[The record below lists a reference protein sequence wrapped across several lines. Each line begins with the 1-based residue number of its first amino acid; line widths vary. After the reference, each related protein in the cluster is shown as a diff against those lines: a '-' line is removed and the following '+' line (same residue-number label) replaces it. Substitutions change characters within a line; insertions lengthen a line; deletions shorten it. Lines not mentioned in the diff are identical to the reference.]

1 MIAISAHTKVYLA
14 REATDMRR
22 SFRGLITLTEAVLR
36 QEPVSGHLFVF
47 LNRRQD
53 LMKILYWDGT
63 GFCIWYKK
71 FESHCPHFLL
81 FTETG
86 WYADNFARWLAAAV
100 GMDSSPPRIGPRR
113 RPMRGE
119 IAVIVPP
126 RAEFTAGP

>member
-14 REATDMRR
+14 REAIDMRR

-63 GFCIWYKK
+63 GFCIWYKRLERGS
-71 FESHCPHFLL
+71 FQRPPAVAGEERLGLELSTGQLSLMLEGIDLASVRQRLRFRRFPTESMAMHGDGF
-81 FTETG
+81 
-86 WYADNFARWLAAAV
+86 
-100 GMDSSPPRIGPRR
+100 
-113 RPMRGE
+113 
-119 IAVIVPP
+119 
-126 RAEFTAGP
+126 